1 MSSMDIFTE
10 TIEGKGIMAILD
22 ATGDTKVIWDKDNK
36 DEVET
41 AKATFDRLIKKGF
54 AAFSVKKNGDAD
66 KKIKEFD
73 PDLEKI
79 ILIPQMAGG

>member
-22 ATGDTKVIWDKDNK
+22 ASGDTKVIWDKDNE

-41 AKATFDRLIKKGF
+41 AKDTFDRLTKKGF
-54 AAFSVKKNGDAD
+54 VAFSVKKNGDAD